1 MSSRILRPSTAFT
14 LDPSGKEKKRK
25 KDEGHLAFVRK
36 LPCLITGR
44 YGVDPCHIR
53 YGDPLYNKSRT
64 GKATKPDDCWVV
76 PMIREKHDEQHSQN
90 EHLFWKTQGID
101 PLAVARDLY
110 AISGDE
116 EAAQRIIAAARVR
129 KRI

>member
-1 MSSRILRPSTAFT
+1 MGFRFLPPKTAFS
-14 LDPSGKEKKRK
+14 LDPSSKVTKQM

-44 YGVDPCHIR
+44 YGVDPCHVR
-53 YGDPLYNKSRT
+53 YGDPVHRKPKT
-64 GKATKPDDCWVV
+64 GKARKPDDCWVV
-76 PMIREKHDEQHSQN
+76 PMIREEHDKQHGMS
-90 EHLFWKTQGID
+90 EPLFWKQQGID

-110 AISGDE
+110 AVSGDE
-116 EAAQRIIAAARVR
+116 EAAKRILTVARVR